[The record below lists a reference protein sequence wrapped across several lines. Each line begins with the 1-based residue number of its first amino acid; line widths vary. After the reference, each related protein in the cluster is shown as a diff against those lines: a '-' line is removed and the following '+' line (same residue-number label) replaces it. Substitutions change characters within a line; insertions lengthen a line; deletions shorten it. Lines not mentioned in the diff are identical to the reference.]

1 MNRFSEAA
9 QDARRSS
16 PRGVSAREGWWV
28 IALAVV
34 LGVSHAFVYQS
45 HAFEWGG
52 ILRSLVLFLTIFGIA
67 WVGLQRRAAERVHP
81 AGHGRLL
88 ALALIWGV
96 LVVGVAGW
104 FWIVPAQGH
113 PVGWPVTSLVA
124 ALGVLPLALVG
135 LRLVSLGDG
144 RAE

>member
-9 QDARRSS
+9 QQARTST
-16 PRGVSAREGWWV
+16 PRGVSAREGWWIV
-28 IALAVV
+28 GLAVT

-45 HAFEWGG
+45 HALEWGG
-52 ILRSLVLFLTIFGIA
+52 ILRFLVLFLTIFGVA

-88 ALALIWGV
+88 ALALAWGV

-104 FWIVPAQGH
+104 FWIVPAGGH

-124 ALGVLPLALVG
+124 AVGVLPLALVG
-135 LRLVSLGDG
+135 LRLV
-144 RAE
+144 RAGHEAA